1 MPSVFL
7 NYPVV
12 PGFLIDRLL
21 GTLCVL
27 ILHIFLP
34 LPIRAFLM
42 SSLIF
47 LTILLPWKRT
57 LLFVLFHLSRKFMIQ
72 FLVLVLRRLRGRMGL
87 LGFFIIN
94 IGPLLSRWF
103 SVVSGIFLISIIFSG
118 SLIILSLF
126 LFPSK
131 LVLPWSIDQ
140 FVQSH
145 LQDHL

>member
-103 SVVSGIFLISIIFSG
+103 SVVSGIFHCSCSQASWSFHG
-118 SLIILSLF
+118 PSL
-126 LFPSK
+126 PA
-131 LVLPWSIDQ
+131 DQ